1 MRQSSILSAKGAR
14 VHMTVKLFVFV
25 IKGLFYVRVLLQY
38 ALYPERIIIV
48 LDSGFSFLQ
57 HITKLIPNF
66 YDDMD
71 LIDDNSMPL
80 PPLDDEDNFTDD
92 NQKSTVVYS
101 REVDSRSSNYSDPTK
116 NITGKRAIL
125 NCIFHVYSVKEYLE

>member
-1 MRQSSILSAKGAR
+1 
-14 VHMTVKLFVFV
+14 
-25 IKGLFYVRVLLQY
+25 
-38 ALYPERIIIV
+38 
-48 LDSGFSFLQ
+48 
-57 HITKLIPNF
+57 
-66 YDDMD
+66 MD

-101 REVDSRSSNYSDPTK
+101 HEVDSRSSNYSDPTK